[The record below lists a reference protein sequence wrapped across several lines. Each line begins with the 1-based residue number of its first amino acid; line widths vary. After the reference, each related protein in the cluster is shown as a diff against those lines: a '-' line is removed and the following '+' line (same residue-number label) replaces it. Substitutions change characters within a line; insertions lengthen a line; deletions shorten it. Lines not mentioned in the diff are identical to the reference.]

1 MSMHHRCKLTY
12 KEKDSMILKTLD
24 YRQCKENSGVYE
36 EWNYFDNIV
45 NASTYFDEGSK
56 MTVVRCTFRDG
67 NIITFAIP
75 NVAYLMS
82 DTGKTIEKI
91 MAANVEELGDTEE
104 AVYNTL
110 QDAANAAREK

>member
-1 MSMHHRCKLTY
+1 
-12 KEKDSMILKTLD
+12 MILKTLD
-24 YRQCKENSGVYE
+24 YRKHKHDSGAYE

-45 NASTYFDEGSK
+45 NASTYFDEDIK

-67 NIITFAIP
+67 NTITFAIP

-91 MAANVEELGDTEE
+91 MAADVEELGDTEN
-104 AVYNTL
+104 AIYNTL
-110 QDAANAAREK
+110 QDAINAASKE

>member
-1 MSMHHRCKLTY
+1 
-12 KEKDSMILKTLD
+12 MILKTLD
-24 YRQCKENSGVYE
+24 YRKSENQNSVYE
-36 EWNYFDNIV
+36 EWTYFDNIV
-45 NASTYFDEGSK
+45 NASTFFDEGCK
-56 MTVVRCTFRDG
+56 MTVVRCTFREG
-67 NIITFAIP
+67 NIVTIAIP

-110 QDAANAAREK
+110 QDAINAATEE

>member
-1 MSMHHRCKLTY
+1 
-12 KEKDSMILKTLD
+12 MILKTLD
-24 YRQCKENSGVYE
+24 YRKSKHDSGAYE

-45 NASTYFDEGSK
+45 NASNYFDEDIK

-91 MAANVEELGDTEE
+91 MAANVEELGDTEG
-104 AVYNTL
+104 AIYNTL
-110 QDAANAAREK
+110 QDAINEATRE

>member
-1 MSMHHRCKLTY
+1 
-12 KEKDSMILKTLD
+12 MILKTLD
-24 YRQCKENSGVYE
+24 YRKSKHDSGAYE

-45 NASTYFDEGSK
+45 NASNYFDEDTK

-91 MAANVEELGDTEE
+91 MGANVEELGDTED

-110 QDAANAAREK
+110 QDAINAASKE

>member
-1 MSMHHRCKLTY
+1 
-12 KEKDSMILKTLD
+12 MILKTLD
-24 YRQCKENSGVYE
+24 YRKHKHDSGAYE

-45 NASTYFDEGSK
+45 NASTYFDEDIK

-67 NIITFAIP
+67 NVITFAIP

-91 MAANVEELGDTEE
+91 MGAEVEELGDTEN

-110 QDAANAAREK
+110 QDAINAASKE

>member
-1 MSMHHRCKLTY
+1 
-12 KEKDSMILKTLD
+12 MILKTLD
-24 YRQCKENSGVYE
+24 YRQSKTENSAYE
-36 EWNYFDNIV
+36 EWNFFDNITS
-45 NASTYFDEGSK
+45 ASVLFDEEIK
-56 MTVVRCTFRDG
+56 MTVVRCSFRDG
-67 NIITFAIP
+67 NTVTFAIP

-110 QDAANAAREK
+110 QEAADVAMRE

>member
-1 MSMHHRCKLTY
+1 
-12 KEKDSMILKTLD
+12 MILKTLD
-24 YRQCKENSGVYE
+24 YRKHKHDSGAYE

-45 NASTYFDEGSK
+45 NASTYFHEGTK

-67 NIITFAIP
+67 NVITFDIP

-91 MAANVEELGDTEE
+91 VAANVEELGDTEE

-110 QDAANAAREK
+110 QDAVNGAIKNEC